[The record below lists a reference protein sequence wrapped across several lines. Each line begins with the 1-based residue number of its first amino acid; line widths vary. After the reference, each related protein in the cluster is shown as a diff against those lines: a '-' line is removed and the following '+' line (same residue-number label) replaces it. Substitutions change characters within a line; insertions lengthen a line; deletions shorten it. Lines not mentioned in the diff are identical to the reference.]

1 MMLLKKEMSVK
12 QEEDVVQ
19 LVKEES
25 HEDDVVQLVKEED
38 VVQPMK
44 EEPHEDLLI
53 QADAQRRLCVKRLTR
68 NAYMKKY
75 RAHHRLLPT
84 YAALSRFRSPIKFS
98 TSSGIRCNAEI
109 FNDNLHVRLHH
120 DTSLCEDHISF
131 LPSCPVMA
139 KKIVSMAMLQ
149 AYKI

>member
-1 MMLLKKEMSVK
+1 MLLKKEMSVK
-12 QEEDVVQ
+12 QEEDVV
-19 LVKEES
+19 LKEE
-25 HEDDVVQLVKEED
+25 LVKEED
-38 VVQPMK
+38 VVLK
-44 EEPHEDLLI
+44 EESHEDLLI

>member
-1 MMLLKKEMSVK
+1 MMLLKKEMYVK
-12 QEEDVVQ
+12 QEEDVV
-19 LVKEES
+19 LKEE
-25 HEDDVVQLVKEED
+25 LVKEED
-38 VVQPMK
+38 VVLK
-44 EEPHEDLLI
+44 EESHEDLLI

-139 KKIVSMAMLQ
+139 KKIVAVAMLQ
-149 AYKI
+149 AYKF

>member
-12 QEEDVVQ
+12 QEEDVV
-19 LVKEES
+19 LKEE
-25 HEDDVVQLVKEED
+25 LVKEED
-38 VVQPMK
+38 VVLK
-44 EEPHEDLLI
+44 EESHEDLLI

>member
-12 QEEDVVQ
+12 QEEDVV
-19 LVKEES
+19 LKEE
-25 HEDDVVQLVKEED
+25 LVKEED
-38 VVQPMK
+38 VVLK
-44 EEPHEDLLI
+44 EESHEDLLI

-139 KKIVSMAMLQ
+139 KKIVSVAMLQ